1 METFAEKLH
10 EVRKERDFTQER
22 LSKEM
27 NVSRQTIS
35 HWENGRAVPDID
47 TIKHLSQVLDFNF
60 LAIEG
65 MTDEAQNAPSEVKES
80 TTETA
85 ARETKTVPGKKR
97 ILAWAAGIAV
107 LAIVLLCVFV
117 FKGNIPKTDKETGAH
132 NTKEPAAQKANVV
145 ITPVM
150 NPVPLIVVEDFPEGY
165 GWMYEVSIEETAGV
179 PFTASALTQTIVGED
194 GEEYPHS
201 MAAEKIAVA
210 WGGDILYKD
219 APRNWRGG
227 IPVQPV
233 KAIKVSVCG
242 TDANGNEVEAECTI
256 ELLKETAE

>member
-1 METFAEKLH
+1 MPTFAEKLH
-10 EVRKERDFTQER
+10 EVRKERDFTQDR

-47 TIKHLSQVLDFNF
+47 TIKHLSQVLDYNF
-60 LAIEG
+60 LAVEG
-65 MTDEAQNAPSEVKES
+65 LTEEPQSTPVKVETPLQETNMPEVKP
-80 TTETA
+80 A
-85 ARETKTVPGKKR
+85 PGKRKLWVGV
-97 ILAWAAGIAV
+97 IGIA
-107 LAIVLLCVFV
+107 LLCMVLLGVFIIKENYSQTGTDHSGSDI
-117 FKGNIPKTDKETGAH
+117 KGS
-132 NTKEPAAQKANVV
+132 AAQKANVV
-145 ITPVM
+145 ITPVE

-165 GWMYEVSIEETAGV
+165 GWMYEVAIEETAGV
-179 PFTASALTQTIVGED
+179 PFTASMLTQTIVGED
-194 GEEYPHS
+194 GEEYPHN
-201 MAAEKIAVA
+201 MAAEQIAVA
-210 WGGDILYKD
+210 WGGDTLYKD

-233 KAIKVSVCG
+233 KAIKVIVRG